1 MSHLIFFIIRL
12 DHALAFLGTAVGLMM
27 KPVAVAAD
35 AAAAAASAAA
45 DSRGVQS
52 LCGASALVNEK
63 ARAYTRGACNIS
75 NNRPRLRMSNS

>member
-1 MSHLIFFIIRL
+1 MP
-12 DHALAFLGTAVGLMM
+12 LAFLGTAVGLMM
-27 KPVAVAAD
+27 KPVAVAADD

>member
-1 MSHLIFFIIRL
+1 
-12 DHALAFLGTAVGLMM
+12 
-27 KPVAVAAD
+27 
-35 AAAAAASAAA
+35 
-45 DSRGVQS
+45 VQS